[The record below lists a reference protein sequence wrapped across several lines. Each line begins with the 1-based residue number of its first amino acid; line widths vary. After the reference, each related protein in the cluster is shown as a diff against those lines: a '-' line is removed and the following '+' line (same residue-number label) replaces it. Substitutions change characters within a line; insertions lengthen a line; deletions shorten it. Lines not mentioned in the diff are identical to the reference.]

1 MNLENNQIPSTE
13 EQVSSS
19 EHLSANPP
27 SDTELKEERIRAFNE
42 RRQGRVDR
50 LRERADRKKSEGS
63 AFLNRAESIASHIPP
78 GQPILVGHHSEKRH
92 RKDLDRVNNA
102 TSKGVS
108 ACDAAQKLGERA
120 EAAENNRAIFTE
132 DPEAKEKLEKR
143 ISELTKMHGQ
153 MKEINKRMR
162 NGKSLAEF
170 GMTKA
175 QEEALRTPDFLGRT
189 GIADYALKN
198 NSANI
203 RRLKIRLAALKRQ
216 EKLPEPEDVERNGIR
231 IVENL
236 ELNRIQIFF
245 PTKPDEKVRDQLK
258 GNGFRWSPFN
268 GCWLRHRSAYATTLA
283 HQFLGEPA

>member
-1 MNLENNQIPSTE
+1 MNLENNEIPSSE
-13 EQVSSS
+13 EQVSSLKNLS
-19 EHLSANPP
+19 ENPQP
-27 SDTELKEERIRAFNE
+27 GSDLKEERIRAFTE
-42 RRQGRVDR
+42 RRQGRIDR

-63 AFLNRAESIASHIPP
+63 AFLNRAESIASYIPP

-92 RKDLDRVNNA
+92 RKDLERMNNA

-108 ACDAAQKLGERA
+108 AYDAAQKLGERA

-143 ISELTKMHGQ
+143 ISDLTKMHGK
-153 MKEINKRMR
+153 MKEINKRLR
-162 NGKSLAEF
+162 NGKSLADC
-170 GMTKA
+170 GMTEA
-175 QEEALRTPDFLGRT
+175 QEKALGTPDFLGRT
-189 GIADYALKN
+189 GIPDYTLKN

-203 RRLKIRLAALKRQ
+203 RRLKIRLAALSRQ
-216 EKLPEPEDVERNGIR
+216 ENLPEPKDMERNGIR
-231 IVENL
+231 VVENL

-245 PTKPDEKVRDQLK
+245 PAKPDEKVRDQLK

-268 GCWLRHRSAYATTLA
+268 GCWQRHRSHYATTLA